1 MRFFGREQEIADLR
15 KVRELSRTF
24 SRFTVVTGRRR
35 VGKTQLLRMALDD
48 GESPYVHLVITRK
61 PEKVQCEAHQAEIER
76 VLGLA
81 IPYAVPR
88 FSQLFEMVMKQ
99 SIHQPLTL
107 VLDEFQEFDHV
118 DPGLFGEIAAVWDRY
133 HNEAKVN
140 LVVCGSVNRLIF
152 KIFFD
157 DSEPLYGRS
166 TGKLHLDPF
175 KVSVLK
181 DIFSEFH
188 PNYANEDLLAL
199 WTITG
204 GVARYVELLME
215 QGAFTQKEM
224 LNCIFNGMSTFLDE
238 GRTILSEEFGKDYGV
253 YFSIL
258 AAVASGRT
266 TYAEIKNEMDMEV
279 GGYLTKLE
287 KYGLLSKRQPLYDT
301 SRTKGFVYQI
311 DDCFFRFWFRFVYR
325 NQALVE
331 LRNYSQLLELVGR
344 DFTVF
349 TGYALER
356 YFYWKFIEEQNY
368 VRMGGWWDR
377 KGENE
382 IDLLCERALDG
393 AYDVYEVKRD
403 AERFRRD
410 VLNMK
415 VVAFLDKNPS
425 LKNRTF
431 NLLGLSVAD
440 M

>member
-1 MRFFGREQEIADLR
+1 
-15 KVRELSRTF
+15 
-24 SRFTVVTGRRR
+24 
-35 VGKTQLLRMALDD
+35 
-48 GESPYVHLVITRK
+48 
-61 PEKVQCEAHQAEIER
+61 
-76 VLGLA
+76 
-81 IPYAVPR
+81 
-88 FSQLFEMVMKQ
+88 
-99 SIHQPLTL
+99 
-107 VLDEFQEFDHV
+107 
-118 DPGLFGEIAAVWDRY
+118 
-133 HNEAKVN
+133 
-140 LVVCGSVNRLIF
+140 
-152 KIFFD
+152 
-157 DSEPLYGRS
+157 
-166 TGKLHLDPF
+166 
-175 KVSVLK
+175 
-181 DIFSEFH
+181 
-188 PNYANEDLLAL
+188 
-199 WTITG
+199 
-204 GVARYVELLME
+204 
-215 QGAFTQKEM
+215 
-224 LNCIFNGMSTFLDE
+224 
-238 GRTILSEEFGKDYGV
+238 
-253 YFSIL
+253 
-258 AAVASGRT
+258 
-266 TYAEIKNEMDMEV
+266 MDMEV

-382 IDLLCERALDG
+382 IDLLCERVLDG